1 MRKLRNFV
9 FFVISLFLVF
19 VNTQL
24 FLNKIHH
31 FSFYLISLDIIISL
45 IIVLDVIY
53 AFHMYETINLL
64 SRKNAKSELAISDYA
79 IESTLLTTLTEV
91 METLGEE
98 ISLNE
103 VLNRIVESVKNLFKK
118 ETVILQL
125 FGDNFVSV
133 IKGEKV
139 EALSNMLTDIVLKGH
154 PVLIN
159 NTSSFPQYKSFSD
172 QKITSFLVTPLKKKY
187 DIIGVIGVFSFQGRK
202 FSIRDLEFL
211 RMVIAPTTLIIENV
225 ELLEKT
231 KILSI
236 TDSLTQLYNRR
247 HFEKVITD
255 FVKGKNEEISLCICD
270 IDYFKHYNDT
280 NGHFAGDKVL
290 KKIADILKRGVKGLD
305 VIARYGGEEFVII
318 FPFTSKENAL
328 KVCKML
334 NKRIKNC
341 IFPNEKKQPNGDL
354 TVSFGIA
361 TFPSDAA
368 TVEGLIKKADSA
380 LYKAKDM
387 GRDRVEQA

>member
-1 MRKLRNFV
+1 
-9 FFVISLFLVF
+9 
-19 VNTQL
+19 
-24 FLNKIHH
+24 
-31 FSFYLISLDIIISL
+31 
-45 IIVLDVIY
+45 
-53 AFHMYETINLL
+53 MYEKINLL
-64 SRKNAKSELAISDYA
+64 SRKNAKSELALSDYA
-79 IESTLLTTLTEV
+79 LESTLLSTLTEI

-98 ISLNE
+98 ISLEE
-103 VLNRIVESVKNLFKK
+103 VLNRIVEYVKNLFKN

-125 FGDNFVSV
+125 FGDNFLNV
-133 IKGEKV
+133 IKGENV
-139 EALSNMLTDIVLKGH
+139 ETLSEMLTDIVLKGH

-159 NTSSFPQYKSFSD
+159 NTSSFPQYKSFSK

-187 DIIGVIGVFSFQGRK
+187 DIIGVIGVFSFKGRK
-202 FSIRDLEFL
+202 FSIKDLELL

-236 TDSLTQLYNRR
+236 TDSLTQVYNRR
-247 HFEKVITD
+247 HFEKVLTD
-255 FVKGKNEEISLCICD
+255 FIKGKNEEISLCICD

-305 VIARYGGEEFVII
+305 VVGRYGGEEFVII

-328 KVCKML
+328 KICKML

-341 IFPNEKKQPNGDL
+341 IFPNETKQPNGDL

-361 TFPSDAA
+361 NFPSDAA
-368 TVEGLIKKADSA
+368 TVEELIKKADFA